1 MVNYQ
6 GERKLIELSRRAYL
20 NFQINSIF
28 DIGYAAELW
37 FARWKDAY
45 GEYRRVEGVAE
56 PAIVVNSL
64 NIGQTTNRNDDDD
77 NNNNNSRDNNN
88 MNNNNGNDFTG
99 EETQLNNTIIMTR
112 DDDEEDHIDLF
123 DDANNLEDDIQMI
136 GGDLI
141 FTNDENEDLSIE
153 DIIDEIDNHINNHH
167 RHHHVS
173 NDRHHHYNNSNS
185 SSNSN
190 NENQQDQQQYIGGRD
205 LDGY

>member
-1 MVNYQ
+1 
-6 GERKLIELSRRAYL
+6 
-20 NFQINSIF
+20 
-28 DIGYAAELW
+28 
-37 FARWKDAY
+37 
-45 GEYRRVEGVAE
+45 
-56 PAIVVNSL
+56 
-64 NIGQTTNRNDDDD
+64 
-77 NNNNNSRDNNN
+77 
-88 MNNNNGNDFTG
+88 
-99 EETQLNNTIIMTR
+99 MTR

-123 DDANNLEDDIQMI
+123 DDANNLENDIQMI